1 MESIKVKL
9 YYKPGACSLASHII
23 LKEIGKDFEIESVD
37 TDKQLTESGADY
49 SKINPMGYVPALRTD
64 EGQILTESAA
74 VLQYLA
80 DQHPD
85 TGLAP
90 EFGTFERA
98 RLQEHLNFTS
108 SELHKAFAPFFSSNT
123 SDEEKQD
130 AKENVGR
137 KMDYFESIFNDGRK
151 YLLGDKFSVADAYFF
166 VVSSWA
172 TPTGIALDKWPRI
185 AAYSKRVADRE
196 KVQDAMRAEG
206 LLN

>member
-1 MESIKVKL
+1 MKL

-37 TDKQLTESGADY
+37 TDKQVTEFGADFA
-49 SKINPMGYVPALRTD
+49 KINPKGYVPVLRLD
-64 EGQILTESAA
+64 DGEFLTEGAA

-80 DQHPD
+80 DQNPEA
-85 TGLAP
+85 GLAP
-90 EFGTFERA
+90 ESGTLERA

-108 SELHKAFAPFFSSNT
+108 TELHKAFGPFFSASV

-130 AKENVGR
+130 AKANVGR
-137 KMDYFESIFNDGRK
+137 KMDYFESTFNDGRK
-151 YLLGDKFSVADAYFF
+151 YLLGDRFSVADAYFF

-172 TPTGIALDKWPRI
+172 IPTGIGLDRWPKI
-185 AAYSKRVADRE
+185 ADFSKRVAGRE
-196 KVQDAMRAEG
+196 KVKDAMRIEG